1 MSLSA
6 IHAAERGGEQPAE
19 HPVHA
24 SLVRP
29 VLYLGVERHVVAVEG
44 TLCLALLFGV
54 GLSLATLGLVA
65 LGAAARREWRGR
77 HDAPPS
83 GSADL
88 ASRRR
93 VGPAAFFLCWLAAY
107 SAGVTWGFGMNWD
120 RYAMPL
126 FLPATILSGLG
137 AHLILDWLRLGL
149 AGTRRV
155 VGARA
160 GA

>member
-65 LGAAARREWRGR
+65 LVAFVVHPVMVWLTAKDAQATEVYVRGR
-77 HDAPPS
+77 AYDDYYAPH
-83 GSADL
+83 
-88 ASRRR
+88 AS
-93 VGPAAFFLCWLAAY
+93 
-107 SAGVTWGFGMNWD
+107 
-120 RYAMPL
+120 
-126 FLPATILSGLG
+126 
-137 AHLILDWLRLGL
+137 L
-149 AGTRRV
+149 AGPVRAPRPPV
-155 VGARA
+155 PRAR
-160 GA
+160 